1 MDDRELF
8 ETYNRDVY
16 RTCYYMVHNAAD
28 AEDLCQDVF
37 IAAFRSR
44 REELGNPKAWI
55 LKIAV
60 NHCLNHLS
68 RRRKLKLKVEDNRH
82 LLAGDANKPVDRI
95 VEDRETAGEWA
106 VYLERLPVKIRAAIT
121 LRYMHDFSLS
131 DISEMLS
138 VPVGTAKSRLHKG
151 LRLMKKMLE
160 KEGHAEEEGNYEE
173 AGRRAHA
180 SVK

>member
-1 MDDRELF
+1 
-8 ETYNRDVY
+8 
-16 RTCYYMVHNAAD
+16 MVHNAAD

-44 REELGNPKAWI
+44 REDIVNLKAWI
-55 LKIAV
+55 MRITV
-60 NHCLNHLS
+60 NHCLNHLK
-68 RRRKLKLKVEDNRH
+68 RGRMVRLKVEDNRH
-82 LLAGDANKPVDRI
+82 LLTGEANKPVDRI

-106 VYLERLPVKIRAAIT
+106 VYLERLPVKIRAAVT

-138 VPVGTAKSRLHKG
+138 VPLGTTKSRLYKG
-151 LRLMKKMLE
+151 LRLMRKMLE
-160 KEGHAEEEGNYEE
+160 KEGQAEKEGNYEE
-173 AGRRAHA
+173 TGRRAQA